1 MRKPE
6 QKNVN
11 VNMNSEI
18 ADEFAAQVEDRG
30 QKKFRAIEG
39 ALRLWLTLTSQDQTR
54 WIEGKA
60 KPVFSTDPSENEI
73 YDELDQL
80 ARNFASVNAKIRRS
94 EAARKKSRKSRPAAG

>member
-1 MRKPE
+1 MRKHE

-60 KPVFSTDPSENEI
+60 KPVFSTDPDENEI
-73 YDELDQL
+73 YVELDDL
-80 ARNFASVNAKIRRS
+80 ARRFAAVKQKIRQIGMAEKKRP
-94 EAARKKSRKSRPAAG
+94 RKHKA